1 MSLCEKNIDCLQCTS
16 RGMCS
21 SYAIFKYNEGY
32 NKALDEAITYFTEHA
47 KEIYN
52 HVSARD
58 FICDRL
64 EGMKL

>member
-1 MSLCEKNIDCLQCTS
+1 MFTIIYK
-16 RGMCS
+16 
-21 SYAIFKYNEGY
+21 NEGY

>member
-1 MSLCEKNIDCLQCTS
+1 MSLCEKNIDCLQCN
-16 RGMCS
+16 RIGMCS
-21 SYAIFKYNEGY
+21 SYARLECNEGY

>member
-1 MSLCEKNIDCLQCTS
+1 MCEKNINGLQCND
-16 RGMCS
+16 RGMHS
-21 SYAIFKYNEGY
+21 SYAMLKYNEGY
-32 NKALDEAITYFTEHA
+32 NKALDNAIEYFTEHA

>member
-1 MSLCEKNIDCLQCTS
+1 MSLCEKNIDCLQCKS
-16 RGMCS
+16 RRKS
-21 SYAIFKYNEGY
+21 STYAILKYNEGY